1 MRSSAGSLSR
11 NAARYHLIFLLLH
24 ADEFKVAVDTWMD
37 GAVDGFASTQADWS
51 YTIANSCGG
60 NVPATSL
67 TLSNAPEDLG
77 SESGESD
84 FVGYTVVQFEDTSP
98 PSASDTVTA
107 QQATCQLDISILFQ
121 DTVVRSVSTPHT
133 FAFSCTSVTCRV
145 PCSLSCLCCH
155 STLSCAGAADISVLP
170 GFSGRDCPSVGWS
183 AVPALPGLSTAVQ
196 A

>member
-1 MRSSAGSLSR
+1 MLFPDGVRSSVRSQSR
-11 NAARYHLIFLLLH
+11 NAARCHLIFQSVH

-67 TLSNAPEDLG
+67 TLSNTPEDLG

-121 DTVVRSVSTPHT
+121 DTVVRSLSTLHT
-133 FAFSCTSVTCRV
+133 FAFSCTSVTC
-145 PCSLSCLCCH
+145 PCPLQLELPVLS
-155 STLSCAGAADISVLP
+155 
-170 GFSGRDCPSVGWS
+170 
-183 AVPALPGLSTAVQ
+183 
-196 A
+196 